1 MLCNGVLSFFSK
13 RPESQFLQ
21 FEEFFRFPPKMH

>member
-13 RPESQFLQ
+13 HSKSQFLQ
-21 FEEFFRFPPKMH
+21 FEEIFRFPPKMH